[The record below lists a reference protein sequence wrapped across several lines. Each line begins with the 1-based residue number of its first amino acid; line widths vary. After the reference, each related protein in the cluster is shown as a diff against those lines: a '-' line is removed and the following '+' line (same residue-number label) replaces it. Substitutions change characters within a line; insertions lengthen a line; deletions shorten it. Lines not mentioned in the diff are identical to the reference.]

1 MIFMTKSAVL
11 ERRKAAAARAVARR
25 WRQDY
30 INEHIDRPGKFEGMY
45 TKPKLITR
53 RVKIDG

>member
-1 MIFMTKSAVL
+1 MTKAAVI
-11 ERRKAAAARAVARR
+11 ERRRAAAARAVTRR

-30 INEHIDRPGKFEGMY
+30 IDENVNKPGKFEGMY
-45 TKPKLITR
+45 VKPKLVIR

>member
-1 MIFMTKSAVL
+1 MTKSAVL
-11 ERRKAAAARAVARR
+11 ERRKAAAARAIARR

-30 INEHIDRPGKFEGMY
+30 IDEHIDRPGKFEGMY

>member
-1 MIFMTKSAVL
+1 MTKTAIL
-11 ERRKAAAARAVARR
+11 ERRRAAAARAVARR

-30 INEHIDRPGKFEGMY
+30 IDENVNKPGKYEGMY
-45 TKPKLITR
+45 VRPKLITR